1 MANPVFSRIEDDDF
15 ASSVI
20 AGLTC
25 VNKHIPCRFFYD
37 ERGSALFEEITRQP
51 EYYLTRAEAS
61 ILDAH
66 GEAMVEND
74 GEMVLV
80 EFGSGSSLKTE
91 RLLRASPNLYA
102 YVPIDVSVS
111 ALLGAESRLRGKFPN
126 LRISPLLAD
135 FTRRIDFDPTLSVR
149 RKIGFFPGSTIG
161 NFAPFDAI
169 RLLRSIRR
177 SLSAGGRL
185 LIGVD
190 LKKDVGQLLCAYND
204 AGGVT
209 AQFNI
214 NIVNRIN
221 RELGANFDLGSFRH
235 EAIYSEQEGR
245 IEMRLVSER
254 RQQARVLDR
263 SIYFDEGEVIHTEN
277 SYKYSIDEF
286 RRLARSAG
294 WTPQRVWTDDR
305 RLFSLHE
312 LLSSGAY

>member
-1 MANPVFSRIEDDDF
+1 MPIPVSSRFEGDDF
-15 ASSVI
+15 TSSVI

-25 VNKHIPCRFFYD
+25 INRHIPCRFFYD
-37 ERGSALFEEITRQP
+37 ERGSDLFEEITRQP

-61 ILDAH
+61 ILEAH
-66 GEAMVEND
+66 GDGMIENCDEA
-74 GEMVLV
+74 VLV

-91 RLLRASPNLYA
+91 RLLRASPNLHA
-102 YVPIDVSVS
+102 YVPVDVSVS
-111 ALLGAESRLRGKFPN
+111 ALLGAERRLRGKFPN
-126 LRISPLLAD
+126 LRIAPLLAD
-135 FTRRIDFDPTLSVR
+135 FTRPIDFDPTLSAR

-161 NFAPFDAI
+161 NFAPFEAI

-190 LKKDVGQLLCAYND
+190 LKKDVGQLLRAYND

-209 AQFNI
+209 AKFNI
-214 NIVNRIN
+214 NILGRIN

-235 EAIYSEQEGR
+235 EAIYNSQEGR
-245 IEMRLVSER
+245 IEMRLVSKR
-254 RQQARVLDR
+254 LQQACVLNR
-263 SIYFDEGEVIHTEN
+263 SIRFDQGDVIHTEN

-286 RRLARSAG
+286 QRLARSAG

-312 LLSSGAY
+312 LISIGAY